1 MIDETYDTIIT
12 LVSDAHYQA
21 PLSITVTVDRDSI
34 LLQVVEDCWHS
45 EDTAPERKPN
55 GDEDKG
61 RDTTN
66 LTTRESGLTSSAQ
79 SEYLSEY
86 LGHSLSYLVE
96 VLMITRSVRE
106 TLRLFEKNHSYD
118 TDR

>member
-34 LLQVVEDCWHS
+34 LLQIVEDCWHS
-45 EDTAPERKPN
+45 KDTAPERKSN

-66 LTTRESGLTSSAQ
+66 LTTCESGPTSSAQ

-86 LGHSLSYLVE
+86 LGHSLSYLE